1 MNYSSGDFKGIT
13 YTDGDYHTQ
22 GQSGFGGIVD
32 SAKNFVSDNKMMIVI
47 IGIAALGL
55 YSLRADGPKTRNNPT
70 PKSFVD
76 VVKNALGVSGK
87 KSKKKKSSKRKAKSN
102 KSKKEGYVSTKVSK
116 KPSSKKAKKSRK
128 YKKSK

>member
-32 SAKNFVSDNKMMIVI
+32 SAKSFVSDNKMMIVI

-55 YSLRADGPKTRNNPT
+55 YSLKDDGPKIKSNPS
-70 PKSFVD
+70 SFVQ
-76 VVKNALGVSGK
+76 VVKNALGVSSEKRKG
-87 KSKKKKSSKRKAKSN
+87 KKSSKRKASI
-102 KSKKEGYVSTKVSK
+102 K
-116 KPSSKKAKKSRK
+116 KPSRKKGVKSRK

>member
-32 SAKNFVSDNKMMIVI
+32 SAKSFVSDNKMMIVI

-55 YSLRADGPKTRNNPT
+55 YSLKDDGPKIKNNPS
-70 PKSFVD
+70 SFVQ

-87 KSKKKKSSKRKAKSN
+87 KSKKKKSSKK
-102 KSKKEGYVSTKVSK
+102 
-116 KPSSKKAKKSRK
+116 SSKKKSK
-128 YKKSK
+128 SNYKKKKK

>member
-32 SAKNFVSDNKMMIVI
+32 SAKSFVSDNKMMIVI

-55 YSLRADGPKTRNNPT
+55 YSLKDDGPKIKSNPS
-70 PKSFVD
+70 SFVQ

-102 KSKKEGYVSTKVSK
+102 KSKKEGYVSTKISK
-116 KPSSKKAKKSRK
+116 KPSKKKAKKSRK